1 MPIRLNLLAEAQA
14 AEDAR
19 RRDPVKRAIWVACLL
34 VVVILVWSSS
44 LQLKAILVNSE
55 VNRLETQINSHS
67 NEYHG
72 IVDDQNKT
80 AEIKQRLNALNLLSE
95 NRLLTATLLDALQR
109 TTVSDVQLLRLRVD
123 QIYSGI
129 EGTKAKT
136 NDDGALIPAKPAKA
150 TEKIMLTLEG
160 SDSSVNPGDQVAHY
174 KNALGTNTYFTDM
187 LTKTNG
193 ISLKNLAPPVISPIT
208 GKPSVVFALECR
220 YPEVTR

>member
-34 VVVILVWSSS
+34 VVLILVWSSS
-44 LQLKAILVNSE
+44 LQLKAILIHSE
-55 VNRLETQINSHS
+55 VNRLEAQINSHT
-67 NEYHG
+67 NDYHA
-72 IVDDQNKT
+72 IVEEQTKT
-80 AEIKQRLNALNLLSE
+80 TEIKHRLDALHRLSE
-95 NRLLTATLLDALQR
+95 NRLLNATLLDALQR
-109 TTVSDVQLLRLRVD
+109 TTVNDVQLLRLRID
-123 QIYSGI
+123 QIYSCV

-136 NDDGALIPAKPAKA
+136 NDDGAIIPAKPAKD

-160 SDSSVNPGDQVAHY
+160 SDSSPNPGDQVSRY
-174 KNALGTNTYFTDM
+174 KNALATNAYFAEM

-193 ISLKNLAPPVISPIT
+193 VSLKNLAPPQISQVS
-208 GKPSVVFALECR
+208 GKLSVNFALECR